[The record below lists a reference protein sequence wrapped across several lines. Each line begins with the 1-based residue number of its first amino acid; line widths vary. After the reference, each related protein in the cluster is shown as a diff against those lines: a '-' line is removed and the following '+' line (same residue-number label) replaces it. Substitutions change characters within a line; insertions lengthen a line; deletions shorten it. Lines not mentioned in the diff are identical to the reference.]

1 MEARRYVVEGVKGS
15 ASGIA
20 PVGRTGGFAGSA
32 TDAEAARNL
41 QARAEQDQAA
51 RFMVDSMNRGAE
63 AERDTRAAKLG
74 VSRGVLDRM
83 EGRDTAAGRA
93 SATAQGQVDTP
104 TPGAFDRPG
113 DGYGDAQLREVQ
125 FNTLLDD
132 AGKQTGRGS
141 RQRAAAAAKIQAA
154 MAMLQPGLS
163 AIEADTAQRKNT
175 AELQAA
181 QVNQMGELEKSRMQ
195 EAGLNQRAQATNA
208 TNLDSARITQAGGLR
223 REAMQQQGLD
233 ERART
238 GNMKDVFKQGA
249 DYLTKATS
257 PDGKNPPQ
265 VSPEKLARAR
275 AALNYAQLAEQVGE
289 DAAKRIKSGA
299 VTAEEAQQL
308 VAMARQWDDNPA
320 SIWNL
325 WTATAQ
331 PPSYIP
337 Q

>member
-1 MEARRYVVEGVKGS
+1 MESRRYAVEGVKGS
-15 ASGIA
+15 GSGITS
-20 PVGRTGGFAGSA
+20 VGGGGGFVGSA
-32 TDAEAARNL
+32 TDAEATRNL
-41 QARAEQDQAA
+41 QARAEQNQAA
-51 RFMVDSMNRGAE
+51 QFMVDSMNRGAE

-93 SATAQGQVDTP
+93 SATAQSQVDTP

-113 DGYGDAQLREVQ
+113 DGYGDAQLRENQ

-141 RQRAAAAAKIQAA
+141 RQRAAAKLQAA
-154 MAMLQPGLS
+154 SAMLLPGLS

-195 EAGLNQRAQATNA
+195 EAGLNQRAQAANA

-223 REAMQQQGLD
+223 REAWQQQGQD
-233 ERART
+233 ARDQA

-249 DYLTKATS
+249 DYLARATS
-257 PDGKNPPQ
+257 PNGKNPPQ
-265 VSPEKLARAR
+265 VSPEKLAKAR
-275 AALNYAQLAEQVGE
+275 AALNYGQLAEQVGE
-289 DAAKRIKSGA
+289 DAAKRIKYGA

>member
-1 MEARRYVVEGVKGS
+1 MEVRRYSVDGVKGS
-15 ASGIA
+15 ASGIT
-20 PVGRTGGFAGSA
+20 PVGNQGPRIFAGA
-32 TDAEAARNL
+32 RTDAEAARNL

-63 AERDTRAAKLG
+63 AERDTRAARLG

-93 SATAQGQVDTP
+93 SAAAQGQVDTP

-141 RQRAAAAAKIQAA
+141 RQRAAAKLQAA

-163 AIEADTAQRKNT
+163 AIEADTAQRNNI
-175 AELQAA
+175 AGLQAA

-195 EAGLNQRAQATNA
+195 EAGLNQRAQAANA

-223 REAMQQQGLD
+223 REAMQQQGQD
-233 ERART
+233 ARDQA

-299 VTAEEAQQL
+299 VTTEEAQQL
-308 VAMARQWDDNPA
+308 IAMARQWDDNPA